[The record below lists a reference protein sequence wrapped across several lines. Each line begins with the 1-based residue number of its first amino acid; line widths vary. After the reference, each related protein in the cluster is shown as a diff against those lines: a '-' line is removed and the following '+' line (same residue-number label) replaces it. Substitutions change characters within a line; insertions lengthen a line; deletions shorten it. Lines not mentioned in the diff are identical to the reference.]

1 MPFLFTC
8 PQCGIRTQIPTSFI
22 GRSGPCHSCGAMVEI
37 QPPDEQQI
45 KEAPASAAS
54 IGVVIAASLGIL
66 CLFVAIAGIALVI
79 FLPSMQ
85 TTSVVRNRAISES
98 NLKQITSA
106 LYSYHSSHGVFPPAY
121 TVDEK
126 GKPQHS
132 WRSLI
137 LPFMDLNPVYIQ
149 IDFSKP
155 WDHPAN
161 ADVRDIGIWNL
172 HCVSA
177 NIPETRTT
185 YQVVISPQ
193 GLFYDD
199 KPRKLSDVTDDHDQ
213 TFLVVEVPDDQAV
226 HWMSPYDTNEQTFL
240 NISEKSQLQHED
252 GFQAVMVDGSVR
264 FFNIK
269 EMPAERRK
277 SMITIAGNDAF
288 VIKK

>member
-1 MPFLFTC
+1 MDEQANVAP
-8 PQCGIRTQIPTSFI
+8 
-22 GRSGPCHSCGAMVEI
+22 EN
-37 QPPDEQQI
+37 QPPRLGLPYVI
-45 KEAPASAAS
+45 KTAGKFVKYLFFTGVILFIVALFLPGTGSREASPRTKCKNN
-54 IGVVIAASLGIL
+54 LKQ
-66 CLFVAIAGIALVI
+66 FGIALDNYRE
-79 FLPSMQ
+79 
-85 TTSVVRNRAISES
+85 TYGT
-98 NLKQITSA
+98 
-106 LYSYHSSHGVFPPAY
+106 YPPAY

-126 GKPQHS
+126 GNRLHS

-177 NIPETRTT
+177 KIPETSTT